1 MKNGCGYDR
10 QTIKGI
16 AYIPTQKQYM
26 CQSIR
31 RYYAKKEFIKIGMS
45 IEDAERIS
53 KTMVG

>member
-26 CQSIR
+26 CKSIR
-31 RYYAKKEFIKIGMS
+31 QHYAKKEFIKIGLAV
-45 IEDAERIS
+45 EDAERIS
-53 KTMVG
+53 KTIV